1 MLCTTRHK
9 EYNLYG
15 VDTSKGWR
23 KIGCQ
28 ISFTVDTTRKE
39 ENGKTM
45 NRMEERISNPTAEIG
60 LEEGQSSDR
69 EWENRRRQ

>member
-1 MLCTTRHK
+1 
-9 EYNLYG
+9 
-15 VDTSKGWR
+15 
-23 KIGCQ
+23 
-28 ISFTVDTTRKE
+28 
-39 ENGKTM
+39 M